1 MRSRDSVDGASLPS
15 ILQSGIGGPAE
26 WSHDDKEWC
35 DCATHLQ
42 YNKPH
47 RPGTYEVVP
56 KSIHSAFVAI
66 KIPPLAQYLRAHR
79 LDYDW
84 MEGRAIQKP
93 EKHKARIVE
102 EATGSDNAL
111 VLTNNTNPI
120 DDSDLHDALIQALE
134 ASKSAIVQSRTA
146 LRAVSQIE
154 QELFAAKTASEAADV
169 RIMDLS
175 QKLTQ
180 KMDFNIRAELLT
192 RISVANDEVEAAAK
206 VLMDAEGEY
215 AAAEKQHDS
224 AEARVK
230 AAQAEVDECYKALRS
245 ARK

>member
-1 MRSRDSVDGASLPS
+1 
-15 ILQSGIGGPAE
+15 
-26 WSHDDKEWC
+26 
-35 DCATHLQ
+35 
-42 YNKPH
+42 
-47 RPGTYEVVP
+47 
-56 KSIHSAFVAI
+56 
-66 KIPPLAQYLRAHR
+66 
-79 LDYDW
+79 